1 MEFVRRTVK
10 DREED
15 AENVGVT
22 GKKRI
27 PGLAAYCTVNEDAE
41 DPVVNEVDDLGPP
54 PEFHVRKILA
64 GYRRTDKYDNHP
76 ERNGKQV
83 SHFISVQVQIALF
96 SQSVLIPAAL
106 SPLM

>member
-1 MEFVRRTVK
+1 MEFVRRTVQ
-10 DREED
+10 DGEED
-15 AENVGVT
+15 AEKIGVT
-22 GKKRI
+22 GKKKI
-27 PGLAAYCTVNEDAE
+27 PGLAAYRTVNEDAE

-64 GYRRTDKYDNHP
+64 GYGRADKYDNHP

-96 SQSVLIPAAL
+96 SQSVQIPAAL